1 MYPSPIHEEHHGRS
15 WGPLE
20 RGPTEQQRGR
30 TLSPALERA
39 FTQPSLHG
47 SLERGSQASNGQNLS
62 LERGYNQSSGLERG
76 SHSNSSSLERGPY
89 SSTSLERGPYHS
101 TSLERGQTHLERG
114 PYPASSLERG
124 SKMSN
129 SLERGPK
136 NNSSSLERGTRST
149 NTSERDDTTKHSL
162 GSKNSLE
169 RSANH
174 ITEGESNHS
183 KEKGRTQS
191 PPPEGVSPAPS
202 GGKIGDDT
210 QSILS
215 LTLR

>member
-15 WGPLE
+15 WGPME
-20 RGPTEQQRGR
+20 RGPNEQRGR

-47 SLERGSQASNGQNLS
+47 GSLERASHASNGQNLS
-62 LERGYNQSSGLERG
+62 LERGYNQSSVLERG
-76 SHSNSSSLERGPY
+76 SHSNSSTLERGPY
-89 SSTSLERGPYHS
+89 QS
-101 TSLERGQTHLERG
+101 TSLERGQNHLERG

-136 NNSSSLERGTRST
+136 NNASSLERSTKST
-149 NTSERDDTTKHSL
+149 NPTERGGKNKNSL
-162 GSKNSLE
+162 SSNTSLE
-169 RSANH
+169 RSSNH

-191 PPPEGVSPAPS
+191 PPSPAGVSPAPS
-202 GGKIGDDT
+202 GGKTGDDT